1 MGYYATAKMAEI
13 IEKSGKPLS
22 EIVDGIKRTLITR
35 TSDVF
40 CPYLE
45 G

>member
-1 MGYYATAKMAEI
+1 
-13 IEKSGKPLS
+13 LS